1 MLILKNVLQEYK
13 RVLSRKHRRVLD
25 LGASTRE
32 RKFKFRFL
40 ISAFAIDRFGEGTVG
55 AIIIF
60 SMESLARFFHFG
72 VLIGKLG

>member
-1 MLILKNVLQEYK
+1 MFYKNIKEFFQE
-13 RVLSRKHRRVLD
+13 SID
-25 LGASTRE
+25 EFWIGASTRE